1 MQRVVTVTAVG
12 TVVVVVVVRVHHGH
26 VVVDVVAQDGI
37 CVTLTALRWD
47 ALLAG
52 RGARFTAGG

>member
-1 MQRVVTVTAVG
+1 MQRVFTVTAVG
-12 TVVVVVVVRVHHGH
+12 TVVVVVVRVHDGH

-37 CVTLTALRWD
+37 CVTLTALRGD

-52 RGARFTAGG
+52 RWARFTARG